1 MDEIQKLYDAL
12 SKSGY
17 YTKSFDDFK
26 IQFQDKTYQ
35 DKVFNVVSRDG
46 LYTKSKDEFLTKYS
60 PLPQEDTSKKKVSS
74 VVSTTGGEVGISEPP
89 LRKEKVLDYLK
100 SLKSP
105 ATIVSVGK
113 EPIVSREEVI
123 LPVQRPKKIDT
134 NFGLTKERVQK
145 DISPKVEEI
154 SIDID
159 PINLAQTKAAQTKNL
174 QEKQDYLTASDI
186 YSQISIPS
194 GYEAMMA
201 ASSPDLKKETATNQ
215 ILLKRANQY
224 KEETQ
229 GLRDIKVPDLFS
241 ANDEYI
247 EANVMPQIERAAVK
261 WKIKQNPSFEK
272 ELKAVGANID
282 TDDMQAVL
290 GTAKMGSVMDEFL
303 DSPSVA
309 SFAKSEDPNLSI
321 ALQYAKDNNLK
332 RNTEWGITSVAN
344 KVSREFEKSEQRRN
358 PVAAFA
364 TESLKKD
371 LDDVA
376 KETLKPEEYRI
387 YNDYI
392 KGREEEYLDTPSFL
406 QGFAEHGRSTLE
418 GFANT
423 IGKLTGVKEKDIIR
437 ERWKKEA
444 SNVSADPEGWR
455 KFFSESG
462 KISGLVAT
470 LAATGGVL
478 RGAGMGAGLTA
489 KTAGNVGDAVNISTA
504 FLGDMIDDAVYKYP
518 GEPVKQTASATF
530 NTLLFMAMGR
540 DIFPAAKVK
549 SAFTAIKPEVEKVV
563 SNLTNGSIT
572 REVARQEMNT
582 LAKKAINI
590 AGEGMAQN
598 TKVAAEL
605 TGLGMLNEGLDV
617 VMDMDEDKMRKYYPQ
632 GVHGDTFKSMFL
644 GNALVSA
651 VAGYG
656 KYKAKNDIA
665 KEAIYEAASNPKR
678 YERIINDLSIKDP
691 NVTKEELLG
700 NLAFAVETKRL
711 LDQRGL
717 NEKQQKDYLL
727 KALGER
733 AAIAEKEKIAD
744 SNLKKEAEERIKQ
757 AQAEKDAILAG
768 EEVAEEPRV
777 VVEDKRPIEEIA
789 LDFKNKY
796 NKGEIS
802 KGEYK
807 GGRNLGVFDF
817 EDKIIKVV
825 KEKRQ
830 IPEDQVALMQERL
843 GDMSNVYFPKKS
855 IDLGEGKYGVVMEKA
870 KGVDASR
877 LTKED
882 IENIPKEHWDK
893 LEADVRELSKRGAQV
908 DLTKRDNLF
917 YDKNEGFSFIDI
929 EGVSVDKSPTNKFF
943 VKDGVEYYFPFE
955 RYPLNAKR
963 FEGGRKMFE
972 NIKPVESVEEAAPQV
987 PPTPR
992 IPKERA
998 AQLREQI
1005 KIEEVGEEVA
1015 PDFTKKSDKELEE
1028 RMASIEEDKSKRQE
1042 YNAIEKEMEARE
1054 RASVFNVPLEKVS
1067 DSIDALI
1074 KKEKEMPYGYGTFIE
1089 MKDAREVKRIAEKYL
1104 NPKEITD
1111 SELKKDF
1118 ISALRGNP
1126 TTWYADGLKL
1136 RESLK
1141 EATARGIDTKELIND
1156 AIEVYTKAGY
1166 DFETARDTVALMLKP
1181 VFEGSTVAVPELPA
1195 TEQPAPITEE
1205 ELPFGETAPREVKE
1219 TKEETNLKKR
1229 ALNIEPLNPLVEVMQ
1244 YFISGGKVS
1253 PEAIEQLFGK
1263 ERRTGM
1269 GKINVEERKSRT
1281 SLTNKTAPGIE
1292 ALAEKLAG
1300 VDRTD
1305 QFREF
1310 RDAIEEVLLN
1320 HSGTKSMSEELVK
1333 DYDIDYQ
1340 EQKRLAELED
1350 INKDVEEETRLI
1362 VSQIPEA
1369 QQEEIL
1375 RVLDKF
1381 RDNQGFID
1389 WRAIAREY
1397 EGGFEPV
1404 LLELSPESQKIIENA
1419 INQIKETGRVSGISA
1434 EALPAEAKAGDI
1446 LRRAAEATR
1455 TGKISKLGG
1464 FRAGT
1469 GFDAVWDAS
1478 LEVIAKALEGG
1489 ASVADAIEQG
1499 LKYAKSTG
1507 WYKKLTNKEDFDNK
1521 YRNHLK
1527 EQYDAI
1533 QEPTAGEVPV
1543 QPKAGVS
1550 EKVEAGV
1557 PPTEPPKTPKEGEGT
1572 REERKKRLLN
1582 NIVTSPNVP
1591 ESLKKQ
1597 VEEKGLSYLPATQEE
1612 ATRLANAIIDSIGI
1626 DAAVEAASR
1635 NEFTDVFGGVNTAVL
1650 TEAASRLTADPV
1662 RQAQIFDILD
1672 RVLRS
1677 KGQDISYMN
1686 EFYTKNPLGVVIYQN
1701 DQRKQEFSEFAE
1713 GKEKQWKEAHDILKS
1728 ENEALKKE
1736 LEDLKKKPEAEGVK
1750 VAKAKAAAAR
1760 QKRAALIQK
1769 YRQNKG
1775 GGLTLS
1781 AGGLSKEGIEFVGE
1795 VALTYIQEG
1804 IANVEVIIQK
1814 VTADIKDAL
1823 GKEPSD
1829 DIKSEIDQIARKK
1842 FQEKKGKGVIDRLKK
1857 KLEGLTDKEKE
1868 DVIRKSYKKLIESGA
1883 LEFDDF
1889 KNIVADVIGKGPL
1902 SEADANKLKDLTKK
1916 INELEAKALEAQD
1929 KRTPEA
1935 IAAYRQAELEA
1946 AKAGREL
1953 SQMFN
1958 TKPNILK
1965 RITSIIQLSTLGVPS
1980 LVVNVAY
1987 NIVNQIGLRAPIG
2000 VINSL
2005 IDRSISGTARMMGK
2019 RINPETNVFSR
2030 QTQREFFN
2038 KLNLGLREAGE
2049 QALTGLNRQDYI
2061 QKEIYGQQIQ
2071 PLESMKALY
2080 RFARG
2085 KQRLST
2091 QEVIDKGLQ
2100 ASVGIPAEVVAR
2112 LLNLGDKPLR
2122 FAAEGATAAEFA
2134 KALGVTG
2141 IDYNLF
2147 IMFPKAEAMRVY
2159 KNQGFSEKEAEQK
2172 ADYIEKSII
2181 KEGKRA
2187 TFQQDNFL
2195 NDKLQQLFG
2204 SEKSG
2209 VGDFFK
2215 TLIVSPYIKIPSN
2228 AYWSYFNLAHPDIA
2242 LMQAMVYGGRAFK
2255 LKAKDPAAAKMA
2267 LREARYWFAHA
2278 AVGFAY
2284 VGAISSMV
2292 NGGVFTPGTTAE
2304 ESKKERE
2311 GRMYYGKPGSTNV
2324 TKLMSWLRGEDPTR
2338 IKGGYEIQN
2347 KWAGH
2352 IGTIGNAIA
2361 RRELDLTPEQRKNRY
2376 MFVWE
2381 LLNSLPKETLD
2392 ELQEGI
2398 FSNTSSLFNALQ
2410 SDLFTKRWALNTIG
2424 MLTNV
2429 VHPAALAQLSR
2440 AELPYYSTTKADS
2453 FMDEIKNSFLQRSST
2468 LREVLGKQPPAKIG
2482 VWGDKLEKKD
2492 NLMMRWF
2499 GISKLNPDN
2508 FAQPLY
2514 NDFVR
2519 TGNSAYFPP
2528 AIKPE
2533 IEDEGKVTKL
2543 SAKQTQELEMLVG
2556 QARKNLVSP
2565 LLNDEVKI
2573 GDYGYWSEVE
2583 DYFKGEENAKE
2594 KADEIK
2600 LNALKVQ
2607 YEDGFEMAKQ
2617 SFLDEHPEFRG
2628 EKDKAEVKRKS
2639 KAMESVR
2646 KQNKKQ

>member
-12 SKSGY
+12 SKRGY

-26 IQFQDKTYQ
+26 VQFQDKSYQ

-46 LYTKSKDEFLTKYS
+46 LYTKSKDEFLIKYS

-74 VVSTTGGEVGISEPP
+74 VVSTTGGEVGISEVP
-89 LRKEKVLDYLK
+89 LQKDKVVDYLK
-100 SLKSP
+100 SLKTP
-105 ATIVSVGK
+105 AKIVAVGK
-113 EPIVSREEVI
+113 EPIVSREEVV
-123 LPVQRPKKIDT
+123 LPIQKPKKIDT
-134 NFGLTKERVQK
+134 SFGLTKERKQK
-145 DISPKVEEI
+145 VSPKVEEI
-154 SIDID
+154 SFDAD
-159 PINLAQTKAAQTKNL
+159 PVGLALKKSKEAKT
-174 QEKQDYLTASDI
+174 QEESIDYLNAAELWASDFM
-186 YSQISIPS
+186 PS
-194 GYEAMMA
+194 GYEAYTLS
-201 ASSPDLKKETATNQ
+201 ASPLIDKNTDTGKSILARAKSYADATEGLRQIKAPDLSTAN
-215 ILLKRANQY
+215 
-224 KEETQ
+224 
-229 GLRDIKVPDLFS
+229 DLF
-241 ANDEYI
+241 I
-247 EANVMPQIERAAVK
+247 ESNILPQIERAAVK
-261 WKIKQNPSFEK
+261 WKINQNPSFEK

-282 TDDMQAVL
+282 TDDMQGVL
-290 GTAKMGSVMDEFL
+290 GTAKMGSIMEEFL
-303 DSPSVA
+303 ESPSVA
-309 SFAKSEDPNLSI
+309 SFAKSENPNLSI

-371 LDDVA
+371 LDNVA
-376 KETLKPEEYRI
+376 KETLNSEEYQI

-406 QGFAEHGRSTLE
+406 QGFAEHARSTLE
-418 GFANT
+418 GFSNT

-489 KTAGNVGDAVNISTA
+489 KTAGNIGDAVNISTA

-518 GEPVKQTASATF
+518 GEPVKQAASATF

-549 SAFTAIKPEVEKVV
+549 SAFTSIKPEVEKVV
-563 SNLTNGSIT
+563 SNLANGNIT

-582 LAKKAINI
+582 LAKRAINI

-598 TKVAAEL
+598 IKVSAEL
-605 TGLGMLNEGLDV
+605 TGLGLLNEGLDV
-617 VMDMDEDKMRKYYPQ
+617 VMDMDEDKMRKYYPE

-644 GNALVSA
+644 GNALVSS

-691 NVTKEELLG
+691 NITKEELLG

-717 NEKQQKDYLL
+717 SETQQKNYLL

-744 SNLKKEAEERIKQ
+744 SNLRKEAEERIKQ

-768 EEVAEEPRV
+768 EEVVEEPR
-777 VVEDKRPIEEIA
+777 
-789 LDFKNKY
+789 
-796 NKGEIS
+796 
-802 KGEYK
+802 
-807 GGRNLGVFDF
+807 
-817 EDKIIKVV
+817 
-825 KEKRQ
+825 
-830 IPEDQVALMQERL
+830 
-843 GDMSNVYFPKKS
+843 
-855 IDLGEGKYGVVMEKA
+855 
-870 KGVDASR
+870 
-877 LTKED
+877 T
-882 IENIPKEHWDK
+882 
-893 LEADVRELSKRGAQV
+893 
-908 DLTKRDNLF
+908 
-917 YDKNEGFSFIDI
+917 
-929 EGVSVDKSPTNKFF
+929 
-943 VKDGVEYYFPFE
+943 
-955 RYPLNAKR
+955 
-963 FEGGRKMFE
+963 
-972 NIKPVESVEEAAPQV
+972 
-987 PPTPR
+987 
-992 IPKERA
+992 
-998 AQLREQI
+998 
-1005 KIEEVGEEVA
+1005 IEEVREVKLQPIEVVKEEVA
-1015 PDFTKKSDKELEE
+1015 P
-1028 RMASIEEDKSKRQE
+1028 
-1042 YNAIEKEMEARE
+1042 
-1054 RASVFNVPLEKVS
+1054 V
-1067 DSIDALI
+1067 
-1074 KKEKEMPYGYGTFIE
+1074 
-1089 MKDAREVKRIAEKYL
+1089 
-1104 NPKEITD
+1104 
-1111 SELKKDF
+1111 
-1118 ISALRGNP
+1118 
-1126 TTWYADGLKL
+1126 
-1136 RESLK
+1136 
-1141 EATARGIDTKELIND
+1141 
-1156 AIEVYTKAGY
+1156 
-1166 DFETARDTVALMLKP
+1166 
-1181 VFEGSTVAVPELPA
+1181 
-1195 TEQPAPITEE
+1195 E
-1205 ELPFGETAPREVKE
+1205 ELPFGETAPREAKE
-1219 TKEETNLKKR
+1219 TKEETNIKKR

-1244 YFISGGKVS
+1244 YFISGGKINPS
-1253 PEAIEQLFGK
+1253 ALEEFFGK
-1263 ERRTGM
+1263 ETRTGM
-1269 GKINVEERKSRT
+1269 GKINVEERRSRT
-1281 SLTNKTAPGIE
+1281 SLTDSKAPSIDE
-1292 ALAEKLAG
+1292 LAEKLTGA
-1300 VDRTD
+1300 DRTE
-1305 QFREF
+1305 QFGAF
-1310 RDAIEEVLLN
+1310 RDAIEETLRN
-1320 HSGTKSMSEELVK
+1320 FSGTKQMSEELVK
-1333 DYDIDYQ
+1333 DYDIDYL

-1350 INKDVEEETRLI
+1350 INKEVEDETRLI

-1381 RDNQGFID
+1381 RDNQGFIN
-1389 WRAIAREY
+1389 WRAIASEY
-1397 EGGFEPV
+1397 ESGFEPV
-1404 LLELSPESQKIIENA
+1404 LLELSEPSQKIIEDA
-1419 INQIKETGRVSGISA
+1419 INQIKETGRVSGISP
-1434 EALPAEAKAGDI
+1434 EALPAEAKE
-1446 LRRAAEATR
+1446 AEISAR
-1455 TGKISKLGG
+1455 TDKRTEARKRLKDAFDDLMNLG
-1464 FRAGT
+1464 
-1469 GFDAVWDAS
+1469 
-1478 LEVIAKALEGG
+1478 IAY
-1489 ASVADAIEQG
+1489 DP
-1499 LKYAKSTG
+1499 KSQAE
-1507 WYKKLTNKEDFDNK
+1507 KQVKLTKAIINAIKEESIGAIKD
-1521 YRNHLK
+1521 LK
-1527 EQYDAI
+1527 EFIKNNLGLDISDNDADYLLNESKKPEYAI

-1543 QPKAGVS
+1543 QPEARVS
-1550 EKVEAGV
+1550 EEVEGGV
-1557 PPTEPPKTPKEGEGT
+1557 PPTEPKKLTKEGEGT
-1572 REERKKRLLN
+1572 REERKKRLLS
-1582 NIVTSPNVP
+1582 NIITSPNVP

-1612 ATRLANAIIDSIGI
+1612 ATRLANVIIDSIGI
-1626 DAAVEAASR
+1626 DAAVEAASK

-1662 RQAQIFDILD
+1662 RQAQIFDTLD

-1701 DQRKQEFSEFAE
+1701 SQRKQEFDAFAE
-1713 GKEKQWKEAHDILKS
+1713 GKESKWKEAHDILKS

-1736 LEDLKKKPEAEGVK
+1736 LEDLQKKKAEPEGVK

-1804 IANVEVIIQK
+1804 VANVEVIIQK
-1814 VTADIKDAL
+1814 VTADIKNII

-1829 DIKSEIDQIARKK
+1829 DVKSEIEQIARSK
-1842 FQEKKGKGVIDRLKK
+1842 FQEKKGKGVIDRIRK
-1857 KLEGLTDKEKE
+1857 KLDGLTDQEKE

-1889 KNIVADVIGKGPL
+1889 KNIVAEVIGKGPL

-1965 RITSIIQLSTLGVPS
+1965 RITSIIQLSTLGIPS
-1980 LVVNVAY
+1980 LINNVTY

-2080 RFARG
+2080 RFVRG

-2100 ASVGIPAEVVAR
+2100 ATVGVPAEAVAR

-2147 IMFPKAEAMRVY
+2147 IMFPKAEAMRIY
-2159 KNQGFSEKEAEQK
+2159 KNKGLSEKEAEQK

-2181 KEGKRA
+2181 QEGKRA

-2209 VGDFFK
+2209 VGDFVK
-2215 TLIVSPYIKIPSN
+2215 TLTISPYIKIPSN
-2228 AYWSYFNLAHPDIA
+2228 AFWSYFNLVHPEVA
-2242 LMQAMVYGGRAFK
+2242 VMQAMVYGGKAAK
-2255 LKAKDPAAAKMA
+2255 LRAKDPNAAKQA

-2278 AVGFAY
+2278 AVGLAY

-2292 NGGVFTPGTTAE
+2292 NAGVFTPGTTGE

-2347 KWAGH
+2347 KWFGH
-2352 IGTIGNAIA
+2352 IGSIGNAIA
-2361 RRELDLTPEQRKNRY
+2361 RREMDMTPEQKKNRNE
-2376 MFVWE
+2376 FLSN
-2381 LLNSLPKETLD
+2381 LLSNIPEEALD
-2392 ELQEGI
+2392 GLQTGV

-2410 SDLFTKRWALNTIG
+2410 SDFGLKRYGLNVIG
-2424 MLTNV
+2424 MMTNM

-2440 AELPYYSTTKADS
+2440 AELPYYSSTKADS
-2453 FMDEIKNSFLQRSST
+2453 FMGELKNSFLQRSSLLRKT
-2468 LREVLGKQPPAKIG
+2468 LGEQPPAKIG

-2499 GISKLNPDN
+2499 GISKSNPDN

-2528 AIKPE
+2528 TIKPE
-2533 IEDEGKVTKL
+2533 IEDQGKTTKL
-2543 SAKQTQELEMLVG
+2543 SIKETQELEMLVG
-2556 QARKNLVSP
+2556 QARKNLVAP
-2565 LLNDEVKI
+2565 LLNDEVSI
-2573 GDYGYWSEVE
+2573 GKYGYWSEVE
-2583 DYFKGEENAKE
+2583 NYFLSQGLSKEEARAQ
-2594 KADEIK
+2594 ADDIK
-2600 LNALKVQ
+2600 LGALKNA
-2607 YEDGFEMAKQ
+2607 YDLGFEIGKAG
-2617 SFLDEHPEFRG
+2617 FLDEHEEYRG
-2628 EKDKAEVKRKS
+2628 EEDKAAIKERRN
-2639 KAMESVR
+2639 AMESTR
-2646 KQNKKQ
+2646 KQLKKY

>member
-12 SKSGY
+12 SKRGY

-26 IQFQDKTYQ
+26 VQFQDKSYQ
-35 DKVFNVVSRDG
+35 DKVYNVVSRDG

-74 VVSTTGGEVGISEPP
+74 VVSTTGGEVGTSEPP

-174 QEKQDYLTASDI
+174 QEKQDYLTASDV

-282 TDDMQAVL
+282 TDDMQGVL
-290 GTAKMGSVMDEFL
+290 GTAKMGSIMDEFL

-309 SFAKSEDPNLSI
+309 SFAKSEDPNISI

-518 GEPVKQTASATF
+518 GEPVKQAASATF

-540 DIFPAAKVK
+540 DIFPAAKIK

-582 LAKKAINI
+582 LAKKAISI

-617 VMDMDEDKMRKYYPQ
+617 VMDMDEDKMRRYYPE

-744 SNLKKEAEERIKQ
+744 SNLKKEAEEKIKQ

-768 EEVAEEPRV
+768 EEVAEEPKV
-777 VVEDKRPIEEIA
+777 IEE
-789 LDFKNKY
+789 
-796 NKGEIS
+796 E
-802 KGEYK
+802 
-807 GGRNLGVFDF
+807 
-817 EDKIIKVV
+817 KI
-825 KEKRQ
+825 
-830 IPEDQVALMQERL
+830 VASE
-843 GDMSNVYFPKKS
+843 
-855 IDLGEGKYGVVMEKA
+855 
-870 KGVDASR
+870 
-877 LTKED
+877 
-882 IENIPKEHWDK
+882 
-893 LEADVRELSKRGAQV
+893 
-908 DLTKRDNLF
+908 
-917 YDKNEGFSFIDI
+917 
-929 EGVSVDKSPTNKFF
+929 
-943 VKDGVEYYFPFE
+943 
-955 RYPLNAKR
+955 
-963 FEGGRKMFE
+963 
-972 NIKPVESVEEAAPQV
+972 PQV
-987 PPTPR
+987 PEA
-992 IPKERA
+992 KEKYRVEYFDPEKGEMTHSYFDSRLEGDTFWSQLTD
-998 AQLREQI
+998 AQKSKGVKAYFE
-1005 KIEEVGEEVA
+1005 KTTEPSFGEVA
-1015 PDFTKKSDKELEE
+1015 PKEVAPE
-1028 RMASIEEDKSKRQE
+1028 
-1042 YNAIEKEMEARE
+1042 
-1054 RASVFNVPLEKVS
+1054 VP
-1067 DSIDALI
+1067 A
-1074 KKEKEMPYGYGTFIE
+1074 
-1089 MKDAREVKRIAEKYL
+1089 
-1104 NPKEITD
+1104 
-1111 SELKKDF
+1111 
-1118 ISALRGNP
+1118 
-1126 TTWYADGLKL
+1126 
-1136 RESLK
+1136 
-1141 EATARGIDTKELIND
+1141 
-1156 AIEVYTKAGY
+1156 
-1166 DFETARDTVALMLKP
+1166 
-1181 VFEGSTVAVPELPA
+1181 
-1195 TEQPAPITEE
+1195 APITEE

-1229 ALNIEPLNPLVEVMQ
+1229 ALNIEAVNPLVEVMQ
-1244 YFISGGKVS
+1244 YFISGGKVN

-1300 VDRTD
+1300 VDRTE
-1305 QFREF
+1305 QEMEF
-1310 RDAIEEVLLN
+1310 RNAIEEVLLN
-1320 HSGTKSMSEELVK
+1320 HSGTKSMSEELVR

-1369 QQEEIL
+1369 QQEEML

-1419 INQIKETGRVSGISA
+1419 INQIKETGRVSGISPK
-1434 EALPAEAKAGDI
+1434 ALPAEAKAGDI

-1550 EKVEAGV
+1550 EKVEGGV
-1557 PPTEPPKTPKEGEGT
+1557 PPAEPPKAPKEGEGT

-1672 RVLRS
+1672 KVLRS

-1701 DQRKQEFSEFAE
+1701 AQRKQEFNEFAE
-1713 GKEKQWKEAHDILKS
+1713 VKEKQWKEAHDILKS

-1760 QKRAALIQK
+1760 QRRAALIQK

-1946 AKAGREL
+1946 AKAGKEL

-1987 NIVNQIGLRAPIG
+1987 NLINQIGLRAPIG

-2005 IDRSISGTARMMGK
+2005 LDRSISGTARMMGK

-2080 RFARG
+2080 RWVRG

-2091 QEVIDKGLQ
+2091 QEVVDKGLQ

-2147 IMFPKAEAMRVY
+2147 IMFPKAEAMRAY

-2209 VGDFFK
+2209 VGDFVK
-2215 TLIVSPYIKIPSN
+2215 TLTVSPYIKIPSN
-2228 AYWSYFNLAHPDIA
+2228 AYWSYFNLAHPEIA
-2242 LMQAMVYGGRAFK
+2242 IMQAMVYGGKAAK
-2255 LKAKDPAAAKMA
+2255 LKAKDPTAAKMA

-2284 VGAISSMV
+2284 VSVISSMV
-2292 NGGVFTPGTTAE
+2292 NAGVFTPGTTAE

-2352 IGTIGNAIA
+2352 IGTLGNAIA

-2410 SDLFTKRWALNTIG
+2410 SDFFTKRWALNTIG

-2453 FMDEIKNSFLQRSST
+2453 FMDELKNSFLQRSST

-2514 NDFVR
+2514 EDFKR

-2556 QARKNLVSP
+2556 QARKNLVAP

-2573 GDYGYWSEVE
+2573 GDYGYWSDVE
-2583 DYFKGEENAKE
+2583 DYFKDEENAKE
-2594 KADEIK
+2594 KADDIK
-2600 LNALKVQ
+2600 LDALKKA
-2607 YEDGFEMAKQ
+2607 YSMGFETAKK
-2617 SFLDEHPEFRG
+2617 SFLDEHPEFKG
-2628 EKDKAEVKRKS
+2628 EKDKEAIKTKL
-2639 KAMESVR
+2639 KAMESVG
-2646 KQNKKQ
+2646 KQLEKFSKKE

>member
-12 SKSGY
+12 SKRGY

-26 IQFQDKTYQ
+26 VQFQDKGYQ

-60 PLPQEDTSKKKVSS
+60 SLPQEDTSKKKVSS
-74 VVSTTGGEVGISEPP
+74 VVSTTGGGVGISEPP

-100 SLKSP
+100 SIKSP
-105 ATIVSVGK
+105 ATVISVGK
-113 EPIVSREEVI
+113 EPIVSREEVV

-134 NFGLTKERVQK
+134 NFGLTKEKVQK
-145 DISPKVEEI
+145 DISPKVQEM

-159 PINLAQTKAAQTKNL
+159 PISFAQTKAAQTKDL
-174 QEKQDYLTASDI
+174 QEKQDYLTASDV

-194 GYEAMMA
+194 GYEAMVA
-201 ASSPDLKKETATNQ
+201 VTSPDIKKETATNQ

-229 GLRDIKVPDLFS
+229 GLRDIKAPDLIS
-241 ANDEYI
+241 ANNEYI
-247 EANVMPQIERAAVK
+247 EANIIPQIERAAVK

-282 TDDMQAVL
+282 TDDMQGVL
-290 GTAKMGSVMDEFL
+290 GTAKMGSIMEEFL
-303 DSPSVA
+303 ESPSVA
-309 SFAKSEDPNLSI
+309 SFAKSENPNLSI

-376 KETLKPEEYRI
+376 KEALKPEEYQI

-406 QGFAEHGRSTLE
+406 QGFAEHARSTLE

-489 KTAGNVGDAVNISTA
+489 KTAGNIGDAVNISTA

-518 GEPVKQTASATF
+518 GEPVKQAASATF

-549 SAFTAIKPEVEKVV
+549 SAFTSIKPEVEKVV

-598 TKVAAEL
+598 MKVSAEL
-605 TGLGMLNEGLDV
+605 TGLGLLNEGLDV
-617 VMDMDEDKMRKYYPQ
+617 VMDMDDDKMRKYYPE

-644 GNALVSA
+644 GNALVSS

-691 NVTKEELLG
+691 NITKEELLG

-717 NEKQQKDYLL
+717 SETQQKNYLL

-768 EEVAEEPRV
+768 EEVVEEPR
-777 VVEDKRPIEEIA
+777 
-789 LDFKNKY
+789 
-796 NKGEIS
+796 
-802 KGEYK
+802 
-807 GGRNLGVFDF
+807 
-817 EDKIIKVV
+817 II
-825 KEKRQ
+825 Q
-830 IPEDQVALMQERL
+830 
-843 GDMSNVYFPKKS
+843 
-855 IDLGEGKYGVVMEKA
+855 
-870 KGVDASR
+870 
-877 LTKED
+877 
-882 IENIPKEHWDK
+882 
-893 LEADVRELSKRGAQV
+893 
-908 DLTKRDNLF
+908 
-917 YDKNEGFSFIDI
+917 
-929 EGVSVDKSPTNKFF
+929 
-943 VKDGVEYYFPFE
+943 
-955 RYPLNAKR
+955 
-963 FEGGRKMFE
+963 
-972 NIKPVESVEEAAPQV
+972 EEATPQV
-987 PPTPR
+987 PEAPEKAPEV
-992 IPKERA
+992 KAEG
-998 AQLREQI
+998 
-1005 KIEEVGEEVA
+1005 VGEEVA
-1015 PDFTKKSDKELEE
+1015 P
-1028 RMASIEEDKSKRQE
+1028 Q
-1042 YNAIEKEMEARE
+1042 
-1054 RASVFNVPLEKVS
+1054 VP
-1067 DSIDALI
+1067 A
-1074 KKEKEMPYGYGTFIE
+1074 
-1089 MKDAREVKRIAEKYL
+1089 A
-1104 NPKEITD
+1104 
-1111 SELKKDF
+1111 
-1118 ISALRGNP
+1118 
-1126 TTWYADGLKL
+1126 
-1136 RESLK
+1136 
-1141 EATARGIDTKELIND
+1141 
-1156 AIEVYTKAGY
+1156 
-1166 DFETARDTVALMLKP
+1166 P
-1181 VFEGSTVAVPELPA
+1181 VT
-1195 TEQPAPITEE
+1195 E

-1219 TKEETNLKKR
+1219 TKEEANIKKR

-1300 VDRTD
+1300 VDRTN

-1350 INKDVEEETRLI
+1350 INKEVEDETKLI

-1369 QQEEIL
+1369 QQEEVL

-1397 EGGFEPV
+1397 EGGFEPL
-1404 LLELSPESQKIIENA
+1404 LLELSEPSQKIIEDA
-1419 INQIKETGRVSGISA
+1419 IKQIQETGRVSGISTKP
-1434 EALPAEAKAGDI
+1434 LQPEAKAGDAA
-1446 LRRAAEATR
+1446 RRLAER
-1455 TGKISKLGG
+1455 IRQGKISKLGG

-1478 LEVIAKALEGG
+1478 LEVIAKAIEGG

-1507 WYKKLTNKEDFDNK
+1507 WYKKLTNPADFDKK
-1521 YRNHLK
+1521 YR
-1527 EQYDAI
+1527 EQLNEEYNAI
-1533 QEPTAGEVPV
+1533 QEPAAGEVPV
-1543 QPKAGVS
+1543 QPEARVS
-1550 EKVEAGV
+1550 EEVEAGV
-1557 PPTEPPKTPKEGEGT
+1557 PPTEPPKATQEGEGT
-1572 REERKKRLLN
+1572 REERKKRLLS
-1582 NIVTSPNVP
+1582 NIITSPNVP

-1612 ATRLANAIIDSIGI
+1612 ATRLANVIIDSIGI
-1626 DAAVEAASR
+1626 DAAVEAASK

-1662 RQAQIFDILD
+1662 RQAQIFDTLD

-1701 DQRKQEFSEFAE
+1701 SQRKQEFDAFAE
-1713 GKEKQWKEAHDILKS
+1713 GKENKWKEAHDILKS
-1728 ENEALKKE
+1728 ENETLKKE
-1736 LEDLKKKPEAEGVK
+1736 LEDLQKKKAEPEGVK

-1804 IANVEVIIQK
+1804 VANVEVIIQK
-1814 VTADIKDAL
+1814 VTADIKNII

-1829 DIKSEIDQIARKK
+1829 DVKSEIEQIARSK
-1842 FQEKKGKGVIDRLKK
+1842 FQEKKGKGVIDRIRK
-1857 KLEGLTDKEKE
+1857 KLDGLTDKEKE

-1889 KNIVADVIGKGPL
+1889 KNIVAEVIGKGPL

-1965 RITSIIQLSTLGVPS
+1965 RITSIIQLSTLGIPS
-1980 LVVNVAY
+1980 LINNVAY
-1987 NIVNQIGLRAPIG
+1987 NIINQIGLRAPIG

-2080 RFARG
+2080 RFVRG

-2100 ASVGIPAEVVAR
+2100 ATVGVPAEAVAR

-2147 IMFPKAEAMRVY
+2147 IMFPKAEAMRIY
-2159 KNQGFSEKEAEQK
+2159 KNKGLSEKEAEQK

-2181 KEGKRA
+2181 QEGKRA

-2209 VGDFFK
+2209 VGDFVK
-2215 TLIVSPYIKIPSN
+2215 TLTISPYIKIPSN
-2228 AYWSYFNLAHPDIA
+2228 AFWSYFNLVHPEVA
-2242 LMQAMVYGGRAFK
+2242 VMQAMVYGGKAAK
-2255 LKAKDPAAAKMA
+2255 LRAKDPNAAKQA

-2278 AVGFAY
+2278 AVGLAY

-2292 NGGVFTPGTTAE
+2292 NAGVFTPGTTGE

-2347 KWAGH
+2347 KWFGH
-2352 IGTIGNAIA
+2352 IGSIGNAIA
-2361 RRELDLTPEQRKNRY
+2361 RREMDMTPEQKKNRDE
-2376 MFVWE
+2376 FLSN
-2381 LLNSLPKETLD
+2381 LLSNIPEEALD
-2392 ELQEGI
+2392 GLQTGV

-2410 SDLFTKRWALNTIG
+2410 SDFGLKRYGLNVIG
-2424 MLTNV
+2424 MMTNV

-2440 AELPYYSTTKADS
+2440 AELPYYSSTKADS
-2453 FMDEIKNSFLQRSST
+2453 FMDELKNSFLQRSSLLRKT
-2468 LREVLGKQPPAKIG
+2468 LGEKPPAKIG

-2499 GISKLNPDN
+2499 GISKSNPDN

-2556 QARKNLVSP
+2556 QARKNLVAP
-2565 LLNDEVKI
+2565 LLNDEVLI
-2573 GDYGYWSEVE
+2573 GDYGYWSDVE
-2583 DYFKGEENAKE
+2583 DYFKEEENAKE

-2600 LNALKVQ
+2600 LDALKKA
-2607 YEDGFEMAKQ
+2607 YSTGFEEAKQ
-2617 SFLDEHPEFRG
+2617 SFLNEHPEFRG
-2628 EKDKAEVKRKS
+2628 EKDKEAIRTKS
-2639 KAMESVR
+2639 KAMESVG
-2646 KQNKKQ
+2646 KQLEKFSKKE